1 MGGREHPVACVP
13 RRDEA
18 WRGMGTEGQDWH
30 GGRGGRCHQNAAEA
44 DWRPEKRWVSLRE
57 APSAHWGPP
66 PCHRPAA
73 LTWPH
78 LPRAPRLSS
87 ATLGDTANRHTQHSP
102 PSAGLTA
109 AQGAAVNTRDHTRAL
124 PSGPASRAGGASPG
138 VSPGQ
143 RHPAPA
149 ASAGAAPPPAADRGP
164 PDDHA
169 VQEVGEPAVA
179 GDVGEVREAPLRGQ
193 ERASDCDGRQVCRKQ
208 RAPAPRPGCGR
219 ALTTSAPGSRE
230 QVAWAAPATLRHPR
244 APLPCDGGGCPG
256 TATPDPPPAT
266 TRSPQLPPPHG
277 SEPPAEFRGPR
288 RGASRVTGL
297 TSSLKPMCIPQSS
310 MTFLPAMETRMQL
323 RPTSWPA
330 PAGATGQVLP
340 NPSLPSGPPHPRRA
354 LGGAGHDPRLLWGHV
369 RRGSR
374 HLRTLTGERDARGGD
389 KVPSP
394 PGQFRRE
401 CPPHC
406 ASRLRPS
413 LYHLGPVHGRS
424 PSPLK
429 VAATPL

>member
-1 MGGREHPVACVP
+1 M
-13 RRDEA
+13 
-18 WRGMGTEGQDWH
+18 
-30 GGRGGRCHQNAAEA
+30 
-44 DWRPEKRWVSLRE
+44 
-57 APSAHWGPP
+57 
-66 PCHRPAA
+66 
-73 LTWPH
+73 
-78 LPRAPRLSS
+78 
-87 ATLGDTANRHTQHSP
+87 
-102 PSAGLTA
+102 
-109 AQGAAVNTRDHTRAL
+109 
-124 PSGPASRAGGASPG
+124 
-138 VSPGQ
+138 SPGQ

-374 HLRTLTGERDARGGD
+374 HLRTLTGEGDARGGD

-394 PGQFRRE
+394 PGRFRRE
-401 CPPHC
+401 CPPPLRLPPQAQPLPPGASAWKKPLTPQGSSHPTVTHPYPRRQGQVTG
-406 ASRLRPS
+406 AGLWSQHQQRQTGTTPGLATPPETSAGGTSRLWGPLPLALPS
-413 LYHLGPVHGRS
+413 GGVRRCLCWWCQHRGS
-424 PSPLK
+424 PMWLR
-429 VAATPL
+429 AAVGKQAPDALR